1 MEALDCP
8 AGDQLLPARNNSVTL
23 QQALAL
29 WNNAFSLRQAEHWA
43 ASLQARVG
51 DGGESWKGV
60 GWWAWGR
67 PLTDTEQQEWVQYA
81 HKHGLANACRLI
93 FNSNEFLFVP

>member
-1 MEALDCP
+1 
-8 AGDQLLPARNNSVTL
+8 
-23 QQALAL
+23 
-29 WNNAFSLRQAEHWA
+29 
-43 ASLQARVG
+43 
-51 DGGESWKGV
+51 V